1 MVVFIGLDVIKVLAQ
16 LSVLGFL
23 PENVFLFVRDAL
35 VDQVD
40 EFLLLIYLE
49 LDLLDVLVHLVIAVL
64 QFVHLFL
71 QFLPLF
77 HQGLQIRVLLGQFGN
92 IRILD
97 SDVLLQGAE
106 FSLELRD
113 LLLVLLADVELLVG
127 VVEGDYLGGV
137 QDGVHRAHAHVGRAG
152 VRGVR

>member
-16 LSVLGFL
+16 LSDLGFL

-35 VDQVD
+35 VDRVD

-113 LLLVLLADVELLVG
+113 LLLVLLADVLLEC
-127 VVEGDYLGGV
+127 VVLSFD
-137 QDGVHRAHAHVGRAG
+137 
-152 VRGVR
+152 